1 MNKKATTYNPNI
13 IDNVITRW
21 NENDQKDWKI
31 GDLVDVTIKEWNG
44 YKYYIN
50 KATMKLIEGM
60 TYDPRPDGIIPREE
74 KAWSNTQKKLVPN
87 RYLWKVEWVVNEH
100 SFF

>member
-1 MNKKATTYNPNI
+1 MNKKAITYNPNI
-13 IDNVITRW
+13 IDNIITRW

-50 KATMKLIEGM
+50 KATMKLIDGM
-60 TYDPRPDGIIPREE
+60 TYDPRPDGIIPMEE
-74 KAWSNTQKKLVPN
+74 KMKLAVHI
-87 RYLWKVEWVVNEH
+87 LWKIITGINLL
-100 SFF
+100 SMN